1 MLKHNTD
8 GAAKAYIYGWIDF
21 NQNGKFDE
29 DERSDLA
36 TITKDGP
43 VRLEF
48 RNAKTMI
55 DPSVTE
61 LGTRVRIASNQSD
74 IENPT
79 GLALSGE
86 VEELLKLK
94 ITFPPKGER
103 KETIDVQGATQT
115 ATVAFTAQ
123 GLSKYSRDK
132 MQKSIKL

>member
-1 MLKHNTD
+1 MIKLDRTRPGTYTLDVEAHTD

-36 TITKDGP
+36 TVTKDGP

-74 IENPT
+74 IE
-79 GLALSGE
+79 
-86 VEELLKLK
+86 
-94 ITFPPKGER
+94 
-103 KETIDVQGATQT
+103 TQQ
-115 ATVAFTAQ
+115 V
-123 GLSKYSRDK
+123 
-132 MQKSIKL
+132 